1 MGAGWKRKETKPTGR
16 MEMKKKKKNEKYVL
30 LGPNAVTT
38 TKSRIE
44 KEE

>member
-16 MEMKKKKKNEKYVL
+16 MEMKKKKNEKYVL

>member
-1 MGAGWKRKETKPTGR
+1 MKEKRNKTYRSNGNE
-16 MEMKKKKKNEKYVL
+16 KKNETDVL

>member
-1 MGAGWKRKETKPTGR
+1 MGAEWKRKGNKTYRSNGNE
-16 MEMKKKKKNEKYVL
+16 KKNEKDIL

-38 TKSRIE
+38 TKSRIK